1 MKENL
6 DTCSNQ
12 SDTRQKWRKNL
23 VSAIIFLALVALT
36 FYAIAKGNDMEAV
49 YRAIRQMDG
58 IYMVAAMLL
67 GIFFVSAEGCMIWYL
82 LRALGSKTGVMKCIK
97 YSFIGFFFSGITPSA
112 TGGQPMQLY
121 HMKKDGLHVSE
132 STVVLMTVAVVYKF
146 VLVVIGLFI
155 LAVAYGPLSFFLGHY
170 IWLYYLGVFLNTLLV
185 VILLM
190 VMFLPGL
197 FKTMVFKVEGFC
209 VKLHILKHSMK
220 RLDQLEG
227 FVDKYHETV
236 SFLLAHKVKIAVVV
250 GFTVIQ
256 RCSVFLLTYLVYL
269 GFHLSGDS
277 VWTVMML
284 QASVYIAVDML
295 PLPGAQGITELM
307 YKSVFAGV
315 FSGSLLTASM
325 CVSRGINFYF
335 LLICAAL
342 VSLVSHFT
350 RRRVQ
355 Q

>member
-23 VSAIIFLALVALT
+23 LSAIIFLALAALT
-36 FYAIAKGNDMEAV
+36 FYAIVKGNDMKEI
-49 YRAIRQMDG
+49 YRAICEMDG
-58 IYMVAAMLL
+58 IYLVGAMLL
-67 GIFFVSAEGCMIWYL
+67 GVFFVVAEGCMIWYL
-82 LRALGSKTGVMKCIK
+82 LHALGSKSGFFHCVK

-121 HMKKDGLHVSE
+121 SMKKDGLKVSE

-146 VLVVIGLFI
+146 VLVMIGLFI
-155 LAVAYGPLSFFLGHY
+155 LAVGYGPLTQQLGHY
-170 IWLYYLGVFLNTLLV
+170 IWLYYLGLFLNTLLV
-185 VILLM
+185 IILLM

-197 FKTMVFKVEGFC
+197 FKAMVFKVERFC
-209 VKLHILKHSMK
+209 VRLHILKHSMK
-220 RLDQLEG
+220 RLEQLEG

-236 SFLLAHKVKIAVVV
+236 GFLLAHKGKIAVVI

-256 RCSVFLLTYLVYL
+256 RCSVFVLTYLVYL
-269 GFHLSGDS
+269 GFHLSGSS
-277 VWTVMML
+277 VWNIMML

-307 YKSVFAGV
+307 YKNVFAAV

-335 LLICAAL
+335 LLIFSAL
-342 VSLVSHFT
+342 VSLISHFT
-350 RRRVQ
+350 KRKVQ